1 VAEALEL
8 LEANEVQRPVTLR
21 TNTLKVRDSVRAFRT
36 PPSHARAAT
45 SRRRVDASSPRRS
58 STAA

>member
-21 TNTLKVRDSVRAFRT
+21 TNTLKARAPAS
-36 PPSHARAAT
+36 PPARARAA
-45 SRRRVDASSPRRS
+45 R
-58 STAA
+58 

>member
-21 TNTLKVRDSVRAFRT
+21 TNTLKARVPYM
-36 PPSHARAAT
+36 PPCAHPAHARSPPRHRHA
-45 SRRRVDASSPRRS
+45 VASLPRRS